1 MKRAGPNLSYH
12 GRKYYLKLGI
22 PRSLRRY
29 FLTSSGKPKSHII
42 EPLSDSFELAKLKA
56 AQRAAECLAVFDAVK
71 AGAITT
77 PAQAAAA
84 LAGGGLAVDEEGNPV
99 TPASERAERD
109 TYRRFADEVRE
120 VERRLEIERQAARF
134 EAYGRSGDFNR
145 PAAAM
150 RPAPSGETISQAAA
164 TWYAELTRDKSTAP
178 RETTIDGH
186 KRRVQAFI
194 DAVGD
199 VPLTDV
205 TGIMASDFLAGLKV
219 SNRTRNNYCDT
230 LNYVFK
236 YAAKRSRFS
245 KAEEDNPFY
254 DQRSKV
260 GKSSYSPF
268 TVAELQTL
276 FDALPREIKPAK
288 HSPDS
293 ALPWAALIAL
303 YSGMRLEEIAQL
315 KTGDVREE
323 NANGATVTIID
334 VHNGGSNNLKN
345 EISERFVPVHS
356 ELVRLGLLDY
366 VKALKPGPLFP
377 GLVRRESKGGK
388 VGARLGELFRKKLV
402 ALGIKREG
410 LCFHSLRHNVATAL
424 RRASVP
430 QEDAAPVLGH
440 AVEGESYGTYAQAGP
455 GLINVKATV
464 EKIKYAG
471 LRV

>member
-1 MKRAGPNLSYH
+1 MKRAGSNLAYH

-22 PRSLRRY
+22 PRSLRRF
-29 FLTSSGKPKSHII
+29 FLTSNGKPRSHVI

-56 AQRAAECLAVFDAVK
+56 AQRAAECAAVFDAVK

-84 LAGGGLAVDEEGNPV
+84 LAGGGLAVDEEGNPI
-99 TPASERAERD
+99 TAASERAERD
-109 TYRRFADEVRE
+109 AYRRFADEVRE

-134 EAYGRSGDFNR
+134 EAYGRSGDFNQS
-145 PAAAM
+145 AAAM
-150 RPAPSGETISQAAA
+150 RPAPSGETVSQAAEA
-164 TWYAELTRDKSTAP
+164 WYAELMRDKSTAP
-178 RETTIDGH
+178 RETTLDGH

-199 VPLTDV
+199 LPLTDV
-205 TGIMASDFLAGLKV
+205 TGIVASDFLVGLKV

-245 KAEEDNPFY
+245 KAEEDNPFH

-260 GKSSYSPF
+260 GKRSYSPF
-268 TVAELQTL
+268 TVGELQTL
-276 FDALPREIKPAK
+276 FDALLREVRPRK

-293 ALPWAALIAL
+293 ALPWVALVAL
-303 YSGMRLEEIAQL
+303 YSGARLEEIAQL
-315 KTGDVREE
+315 TVADVREE

-334 VHNGGSNNLKN
+334 VHNGGSNKLKN
-345 EISERFVPVHS
+345 EISARFIPVHS
-356 ELVRLGLLDY
+356 ALVRAGLLEY
-366 VKALKPGPLFP
+366 VKALKSGPLFP

-402 ALGIKREG
+402 ALGLKRDG
-410 LCFHSLRHNVATAL
+410 LCFHSFRHNVATAL

-430 QEDAAPVLGH
+430 QEDTAPVLGH
-440 AVEGESYGTYAQAGP
+440 ALEGESYRTYAQGGP

-464 EKIKYAG
+464 EKIKHEG
-471 LRV
+471 LRL